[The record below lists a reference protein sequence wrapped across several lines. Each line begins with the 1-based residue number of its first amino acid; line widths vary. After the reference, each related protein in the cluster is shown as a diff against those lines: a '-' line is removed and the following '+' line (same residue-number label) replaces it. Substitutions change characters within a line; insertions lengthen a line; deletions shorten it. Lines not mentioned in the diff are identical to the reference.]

1 MIAATNR
8 PDVLDPALLRPG
20 RFDRRIVVPKP
31 ELKGREEILTVH
43 ARKLRL
49 SDDVNLA
56 IIARGTPGFV
66 GADLENICNEA
77 ALIAARRNKDK
88 IEMADFEYAK
98 DKVMMGTERR
108 SMALSELEKRTTA
121 VHEAGHTL
129 VARLIPGTDP
139 VHKVTI
145 IPRGMALGVTMQLP
159 EEDRHSLTYKAANDQ
174 IAILMGGRV
183 AEEIIFS
190 DVTTGAGNDIERA
203 TELARKMV
211 TEWGMS
217 EKVGPIHLS
226 SRDEHVFLGRE
237 MANGRE
243 FSDQTA
249 RVIDEETKRIVTEN
263 YRRARQ
269 ILKDNI
275 DKLKALSDA
284 LFEKETLDGADIDQ
298 LIGSGAEGAAS

>member
-1 MIAATNR
+1 
-8 PDVLDPALLRPG
+8 
-20 RFDRRIVVPKP
+20 
-31 ELKGREEILTVH
+31 
-43 ARKLRL
+43 
-49 SDDVNLA
+49 
-56 IIARGTPGFV
+56 V

-88 IEMADFEYAK
+88 IEMSDFEYAK
-98 DKVMMGTERR
+98 DKVMMGAERR
-108 SMALSELEKRTTA
+108 SMALTDLEKRTTA
-121 VHEAGHTL
+121 VHEAGHAL
-129 VARLIPGTDP
+129 VAKFIPGTDP

-159 EEDRHSLTYKAANDQ
+159 EEDRHSLTYKSANDQ

-249 RVIDEETKRIVTEN
+249 RIIDEETKRIVTEN

-275 DKLKALSDA
+275 DKLKAVSEA
-284 LFEKETLDGADIDQ
+284 LMEKETLEGADIDQ
-298 LIGSGAEGAAS
+298 LIGLSSS